1 LNRAGARFF
10 LTVFGKLIALLT
22 MASTFILGGPGMNK
36 KRLQSKKYLQWLMA
50 LAVAFFLGAPVRAQS
65 MPSQANQPTQ
75 DNDTTRQELAQFDRF
90 LDSHREIG
98 EQLRKNSSL
107 INDKEFLAKH
117 PALQTYLQQHPAFRQ
132 EIRENPNAF
141 MRQENRFDRH
151 GEAREND
158 AARRDRDTESRDTD
172 NGRRDNDAT
181 RRDNDNARP
190 DSDATRRDN
199 DSARRDSDATRRDN
213 DSARRDND
221 ATRRN
226 DDNARQDS
234 DATRRDNDSAR
245 RDNDATRGNDD
256 NARRDSD
263 ATRRDNDSARRDND
277 ATRGNDENARRDN
290 DAMRR
295 DNDNARRDND
305 ATRGNDE
312 NARRDNDAMRRDND
326 NARRDNDATHR
337 DNDTA
342 RRDTGTTRR
351 ELARFDQ
358 FADSHREIGE
368 QLRKNPSLVNN
379 KEFVQNHPALQAYL
393 QEHPG
398 IREDMKEN
406 PNAFMHQENRFDRHE
421 DAGYSGATREHLAS
435 FGEFLSGHSSVAKQ
449 VSKDPSLV
457 KNDVYVKNHPELQA
471 YLDTH
476 PDVRGEMKQDPQ
488 SFIKSAQQFNVKN
501 GAQAPKITPAPTGDT
516 TKPKQ

>member
-1 LNRAGARFF
+1 
-10 LTVFGKLIALLT
+10 
-22 MASTFILGGPGMNK
+22 MNK

-141 MRQENRFDRH
+141 MRQENRFDRRE
-151 GEAREND
+151 EAREND
-158 AARRDRDTESRDTD
+158 ATRRDTETESRDTD
-172 NGRRDNDAT
+172 NA

-199 DSARRDSDATRRDN
+199 D
-213 DSARRDND
+213 
-221 ATRRN
+221 
-226 DDNARQDS
+226 
-234 DATRRDNDSAR
+234 
-245 RDNDATRGNDD
+245 

-263 ATRRDNDSARRDND
+263 AT
-277 ATRGNDENARRDN
+277 
-290 DAMRR
+290 RR

-342 RRDTGTTRR
+342 RRDTDTTRK

>member
-1 LNRAGARFF
+1 
-10 LTVFGKLIALLT
+10 
-22 MASTFILGGPGMNK
+22 MNK

-151 GEAREND
+151 EEAREND
-158 AARRDRDTESRDTD
+158 ATRRDRDTESRDTD

-181 RRDNDNARP
+181 RRDDDN
-190 DSDATRRDN
+190 
-199 DSARRDSDATRRDN
+199 ARRDSDATRRDN
-213 DSARRDND
+213 DN
-221 ATRRN
+221 
-226 DDNARQDS
+226 
-234 DATRRDNDSAR
+234 AR

-305 ATRGNDE
+305 AT
-312 NARRDNDAMRRDND
+312 
-326 NARRDNDATHR
+326 HR

-342 RRDTGTTRR
+342 RRDTDTTRK

>member
-1 LNRAGARFF
+1 
-10 LTVFGKLIALLT
+10 
-22 MASTFILGGPGMNK
+22 MNK

-151 GEAREND
+151 EEAREND

-181 RRDNDNARP
+181 RRD
-190 DSDATRRDN
+190 
-199 DSARRDSDATRRDN
+199 
-213 DSARRDND
+213 
-221 ATRRN
+221 
-226 DDNARQDS
+226 
-234 DATRRDNDSAR
+234 
-245 RDNDATRGNDD
+245 DD

-263 ATRRDNDSARRDND
+263 AT
-277 ATRGNDENARRDN
+277 
-290 DAMRR
+290 RR

-312 NARRDNDAMRRDND
+312 NARRDNDAMRHDND

-342 RRDTGTTRR
+342 RRDTDTTRK